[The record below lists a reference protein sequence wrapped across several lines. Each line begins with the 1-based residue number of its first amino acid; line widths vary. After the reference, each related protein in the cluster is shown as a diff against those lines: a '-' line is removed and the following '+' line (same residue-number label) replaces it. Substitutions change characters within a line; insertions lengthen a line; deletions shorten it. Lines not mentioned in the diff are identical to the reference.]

1 MSASSTPT
9 RRPLALSPSARL
21 AATVDLPTPPLPEA
35 TATMARTPGAI
46 ALLPAAGAA
55 CAGAAAGAARR
66 APPGGFA
73 SAVNTAVTDMTS
85 GNASTARSAAF
96 RNGSRR
102 APRSGSTS
110 IANPTLPS
118 RITTPVTMPSETMS
132 PSRSGSRTAR
142 SASRIM
148 FSVTGI
154 PGSWCGGFEVPIRGG
169 GRVGELQIRNHTRP
183 F

>member
-9 RRPLALSPSARL
+9 RSPLAFIPSARL
-21 AATVDLPTPPLPEA
+21 AATVDLPTPPFPEA
-35 TATMARTPGAI
+35 TATMARTPGASGC
-46 ALLPAAGAA
+46 AAPCPGRGGAV
-55 CAGAAAGAARR
+55 CGAAAR
-66 APPGGFA
+66 APPVGLL
-73 SAVNTAVTDMTS
+73 SAVNTAVTDTTS
-85 GNASTARSAAF
+85 GNASMARSAAL
-96 RNGSRR
+96 RKGSRR

-110 IANPTLPS
+110 IANPILPS

-154 PGSWCGGFEVPIRGG
+154 PGSWCGGFEVPIMGG